1 MIWHDRLTKAQLDPQ
16 RIQREKGVK
25 TVFDWIEL
33 FSGFQSELPA
43 PFAVIEVLEG
53 EGSQEACEALRA
65 LRRNPTYVQVA
76 DIEVVSNRLWDI
88 NPVLYQI
95 AELTN
100 PGTAIDLGC
109 GAGRDSVWLAANG
122 WEVTAIDR
130 LEGNIEA
137 LKKLRATYAPNDPI
151 TYFEVNLNETE
162 PRNQYDLVLLHYC
175 WDANYFE
182 LAKQCVNPNGI
193 LSTLAHSEI
202 NYKCF
207 AHPRESRIL
216 KPNEINREGFTTIIE
231 REFWSLD
238 RHCVSIVLQ
247 RQNGG

>member
-130 LEGNIEA
+130 LEGN
-137 LKKLRATYAPNDPI
+137 
-151 TYFEVNLNETE
+151 
-162 PRNQYDLVLLHYC
+162 LVLLHYC